1 MAASLREKQAQLTRT
16 LVMDATYRLLLEVG
30 YTRTTIASIAER
42 AGVAVPTVYKAFGT
56 KPDLIKQVYDRT
68 LIGDD
73 ADVPLAQRPQA
84 AQILAEHDPR
94 QAVAAYAALAADLAH
109 RLGPLLG
116 VLLSA
121 RHTDPHLEAFVATIE
136 RERLAGNQRF
146 AEHLQKC
153 SDATVSVDLARDVL
167 WLYTA
172 PEVHYRLVQQR
183 GWSRRR
189 FTEWLDSTLAGQLLG
204 KP

>member
-16 LVMDATYRLLLEVG
+16 LVMDAAYRLLLEVG

-73 ADVPLAQRPQA
+73 
-84 AQILAEHDPR
+84 
-94 QAVAAYAALAADLAH
+94 ADLAH

-153 SDATVSVDLARDVL
+153 SDATVSAALARDVL

-204 KP
+204 K

>member
-16 LVMDATYRLLLEVG
+16 LVMDAAYRLLLEVG

-136 RERLAGNQRF
+136 R
-146 AEHLQKC
+146 
-153 SDATVSVDLARDVL
+153 DVL

-172 PEVHYRLVQQR
+172 PEVHHRLVQQR
-183 GWSRRR
+183 GWSRKR